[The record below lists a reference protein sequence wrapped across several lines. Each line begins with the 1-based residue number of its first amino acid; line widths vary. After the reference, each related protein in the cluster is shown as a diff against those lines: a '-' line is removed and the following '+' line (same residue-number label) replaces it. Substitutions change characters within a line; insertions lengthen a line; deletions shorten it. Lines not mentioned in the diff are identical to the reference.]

1 MYRCRIAHSCL
12 LVGLL
17 SSVALSKTDF
27 DLALLKDLDPS
38 SIDLKGLKGLEGLDG
53 LKGLEGLGEFDLFSD
68 KLGLLK
74 GEKNKK
80 KEVCDLPLPKL
91 PKFDCPA
98 PPPPCT
104 VSNTRTESFNTEEG
118 DGCNLSPLAGVCRIE
133 GDLEIEECLFED
145 LNVLSS
151 LREVTGTIDLGKPF
165 NLKNLDGFSGLV
177 RVEGELSLDE
187 LPLVTQVA
195 PPGFCNLEL
204 AGDLEIDNSGPENW
218 GALELILLPNLRNIT
233 SAFGGEAGIEIDD
246 FREPLKAILFPKLEN
261 VDNGIEIDDHV
272 GLKLIYFP
280 ELVTQGQSDSA
291 DEDIEIDTNCDLEI
305 IYFPKLE
312 LAREIEVDDNKNLKC
327 VNFASLKRTTAVS
340 SASGGP
346 VGIDINDNLDLVDI
360 RLDSLESISDG
371 VGKVRLEIADNPSLK
386 ELSLPHLT
394 SLTSSVDAVVLF
406 SGNLALQH
414 LSAPKLTTIAGGEG
428 NPNAP
433 SVLNM
438 TDLPSLKKLDFPSLT
453 TLDVPLLI
461 TQTQLQNLDA
471 FSGVSMVAGG
481 NSFLSIQHNTKLT
494 SVEGLSNAVSA
505 GVFLNA
511 QICDNPSLSSLPAS
525 FSNLNAMGVVCDTSD
540 PVCDCSF

>member
-80 KEVCDLPLPKL
+80 KEVCGLPKL

-133 GDLEIEECLFED
+133 GNLVLRGCRFTDLEP
-145 LNVLSS
+145 LSS
-151 LREVTGTIDLGKPF
+151 LREVTGTVRFESLLHLRSFDPLSALVSVGGDLVF
-165 NLKNLDGFSGLV
+165 NQ
-177 RVEGELSLDE
+177 
-187 LPLVTQVA
+187 LPLVPTLS
-195 PPGFCNLEL
+195 PPGFCNLNNTGSIVVAEE
-204 AGDLEIDNSGPENW
+204 ARTWKALEIIFFPNLKKIA
-218 GALELILLPNLRNIT
+218 GALETSYLAVKTEAILLPSLQ
-233 SAFGGEAGIEIDD
+233 EIDD
-246 FREPLKAILFPKLEN
+246 RIQVQDPEGLTVFYAPELVSAGEIEFTDNCALETVWFPKLEEVGGIQISGN
-261 VDNGIEIDDHV
+261 VALSCVNLES
-272 GLKLIYFP
+272 LKN
-280 ELVTQGQSDSA
+280 A
-291 DEDIEIDTNCDLEI
+291 DLEI
-305 IYFPKLE
+305 N
-312 LAREIEVDDNKNLKC
+312 DHTNLQ
-327 VNFASLKRTTAVS
+327 VLK
-340 SASGGP
+340 
-346 VGIDINDNLDLVDI
+346 
-360 RLDSLESISDG
+360 LDSFQGSTQGRSTDLTNLG
-371 VGKVRLEIADNPSLK
+371 LLKV
-386 ELSLPHLT
+386 LSLPSLQTSGLLAIYGSLYLEEISAPLLTTVLGELELEDLPALKKLHLP
-394 SLTSSVDAVVLF
+394 SLTSID
-406 SGNLALQH
+406 G
-414 LSAPKLTTIAGGEG
+414 LS
-428 NPNAP
+428 
-433 SVLNM
+433 
-438 TDLPSLKKLDFPSLT
+438 
-453 TLDVPLLI
+453 I
-461 TQTQLQNLDA
+461 TQTQLPNLDA

-505 GVFLNA
+505 GVFLEA

-525 FSNLNAMGVVCDTSD
+525 FSNLTADDVICDTSD